1 MLAAVFKEKSKPL
14 VLEEHAMPVPHDYQV
29 RVKVKACGICGSDLH
44 AAEADWTPQNVVMGH
59 EFSGVIDAVGSKVT
73 KWKLG
78 DHVVPLA
85 QISCG
90 ECTFCQAAKPSE
102 CINLITIDYNPEFN
116 GAYAEYCLVGEGD
129 CLPMPSTI
137 SFAEA
142 AAVEPLAVGLDAIRR
157 ANVGIDDS
165 ILIIGAGP
173 IGLTIAQWAKFVG
186 ARDVVVSELNPVRL
200 AKATEMGAT
209 ATIDASKETDPVA
222 SFQAMT
228 GRKPNI
234 IVEAVGI
241 PGMIQKCVE
250 MAQPNSRV
258 IVVGVCQ
265 KTDTFEPLQCILK
278 SLQLVFC
285 YGYTTDDYAYILD
298 MLESK
303 RISALPLISGEIS
316 LSELPTVFEK
326 MKTPKGEIKVIVA
339 P

>member
-1 MLAAVFKEKSKPL
+1 MLAAVFKAKSQPL
-14 VLEEHAMPVPHDYQV
+14 VLEERAMPVPKDYQV
-29 RVKVKACGICGSDLH
+29 RIKVKACGICGSDIH
-44 AAEADWTPQNVVMGH
+44 AAEADWTPSNIVMGH

-78 DHVVPLA
+78 DSVVPLA

-90 ECTFCQAAKPSE
+90 ECRFCKDGISSE
-102 CINLITIDYNPEFN
+102 CIALESIDYNPKYN

-129 CLPMPSTI
+129 CLGMPSTI
-137 SFAEA
+137 SYAEA

-157 ANVGIDDS
+157 AKVSASDS

-173 IGLTIAQWAKFVG
+173 IGLTITQWAKFVG
-186 ARDVVVSELNPVRL
+186 ARNVIVSELNPVRL
-200 AKATEMGAT
+200 AKASEMGAT
-209 ATIDASKETDPVA
+209 GVIDASKSLDPVA
-222 SFQAMT
+222 SFEALT
-228 GRKPNI
+228 GRKPTI

-241 PGMIQKCVE
+241 PGMIQKCIE
-250 MAQPNSRV
+250 MAEPNSRI

-265 KTDTFEPLQCILK
+265 STDTFEPLQCILK

-285 YGYTTDDYAYILD
+285 YGYTTADYTYILD
-298 MLESK
+298 MLDTK
-303 RISALPLISGEIS
+303 RISALPLISDEIS
-316 LSELPTVFEK
+316 LSELPLVFEK